1 MFSQNTKFLV
11 VDDFA
16 TMRKIIKKVLDELG
30 YKNVVLL
37 TRDVIGSGSSQFSNG
52 IVRTINISP
61 TETIF
66 SKYSTNLY
74 KKLQEQGHDLSK

>member
-1 MFSQNTKFLV
+1 MMFSISN
-11 VDDFA
+11 
-16 TMRKIIKKVLDELG
+16 
-30 YKNVVLL
+30 L
-37 TRDVIGSGSSQFSNG
+37 TQYLYTIRIGSGSSQYSNG

-74 KKLQEQGHDLSK
+74 QKFQEQGHNISIYN